1 MAERQPDDIDAMEA
15 EIKRL
20 TRQLR
25 DAGVVLTDA
34 SQHCTHVQ
42 SRSDLTQ
49 TDAEVLREQCA
60 KHKAEIAKLQ
70 AVAEAAK
77 LHFEAL
83 DKYAASDG
91 SDTAIANMA
100 MRAEDRVR
108 DRLAALKETG
118 DDAASKGGNLK

>member
-1 MAERQPDDIDAMEA
+1 MEA

-77 LHFEAL
+77 VLMSWYDDPINLGLERL
-83 DKYAASDG
+83 DRG
-91 SDTAIANMA
+91 IAG
-100 MRAEDRVR
+100 VR